1 MSNTVESRSKK
12 QTPTGNLWEFCQKMG
27 AETGNFIGK
36 S

>member
-1 MSNTVESRSKK
+1 MSNTVEPRSIK

-27 AETGNFIGK
+27 AETGNSIRK